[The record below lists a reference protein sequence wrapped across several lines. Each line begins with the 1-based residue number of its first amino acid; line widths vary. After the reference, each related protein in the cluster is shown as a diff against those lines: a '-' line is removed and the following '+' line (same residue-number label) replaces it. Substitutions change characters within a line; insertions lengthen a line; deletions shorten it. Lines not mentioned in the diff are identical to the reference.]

1 MYYSHLSL
9 PKRIIVGLCVLT
21 GCIISI
27 APAVQGQDKGLQFL
41 PAPPPLKSVSRD
53 ERSQMDSARDTKMRL
68 RTTMEMAEA
77 RLIRA
82 EQLAAGQQYD
92 AACDQLGSYQGIIE
106 NLLSYLNQREPRK
119 NKIRDILKRF
129 ELALRAQSPRIEA
142 IRRVTPSEHAV
153 NVKAILDF
161 SYRARTEAL
170 NSFFGDANVSEVTPT
185 TDKPLDDPT
194 ASRDSLST
202 APAAAPEHQP

>member
-9 PKRIIVGLCVLT
+9 PKRIIVSLCALT
-21 GCIISI
+21 GCVISI
-27 APAVQGQDKGLQFL
+27 APATLGQDKGLQFL
-41 PAPPPLKSVSRD
+41 PAPPPLTSVSSN
-53 ERSQMDSARDTKMRL
+53 ERSQLDGARDTKMRL
-68 RTTMEMAEA
+68 RATMEMAEA
-77 RLIRA
+77 RLTRA

-92 AACDQLGSYQGIIE
+92 AACDQLGSYQGLIE
-106 NLLSYLNQREPRK
+106 NLLSYLNEREPRK
-119 NKIRDILKRF
+119 NKIRDLLKRF
-129 ELALRAQSPRIEA
+129 EMALRAQSPRIEA

-170 NSFFGDANVSEVTPT
+170 NSYFGDANVSEVTPT

-194 ASRDSLST
+194 ASRDAIST